1 MAGKARFSWTV
12 SEEWKSCARL
22 WFSCTRA
29 KWRRTKVSPLP
40 AMGEPTITITVN
52 NSLPAPGFSTA
63 ALHNQFKTFDITNL
77 HTHGLHVSSNAPGDD
92 VRRSDSDPRP

>member
-1 MAGKARFSWTV
+1 MLTLAEGVFNGV
-12 SEEWKSCARL
+12 GVVQN
-22 WFSCTRA
+22 TRMYNGA
-29 KWRRTKVSPLP
+29 VV
-40 AMGEPTITITVN
+40 GPTIRVQPGQTFTITVN

-92 VRRSDSDPRP
+92 VRRSDSDPRPWPFH